1 MEARP
6 HQDCSRRDHPFPP
19 VPNISF
25 SPTSAVTGSPDLT
38 LTITGLHFAFSSVSH
53 EFNQVVWS
61 ANGSD
66 TSLAT
71 FVSSTQLTAVIPT
84 ALLTS
89 GTQAKVRVEI
99 WDILGD
105 APQATSSSVAFSM
118 TKTPVGKLSVS
129 FDFTC
134 ECDSRQLG
142 SSVNRDWIK
151 FSQTSVPIALS
162 IFGVSVVSQDS
173 MLHRGQYSLES
184 RASAERFSQQARCI
198 ESLRGS
204 R

>member
-1 MEARP
+1 VGCAHGRAARG
-6 HQDCSRRDHPFPP
+6 QPP
-19 VPNISF
+19 VR
-25 SPTSAVTGSPDLT
+25 
-38 LTITGLHFAFSSVSH
+38 
-53 EFNQVVWS
+53 
-61 ANGSD
+61 
-66 TSLAT
+66 
-71 FVSSTQLTAVIPT
+71 
-84 ALLTS
+84 LTS

-151 FSQTSVPIALS
+151 LSQTSVPIAVSRSMSPLATPG
-162 IFGVSVVSQDS
+162 IFLARSYRQQ
-173 MLHRGQYSLES
+173 RRQSLLPMMEKLQI
-184 RASAERFSQQARCI
+184 AISAEVEVSTLAKRMHDEVIAGKGVVLSPALIGAWCR
-198 ESLRGS
+198 RV
-204 R
+204 